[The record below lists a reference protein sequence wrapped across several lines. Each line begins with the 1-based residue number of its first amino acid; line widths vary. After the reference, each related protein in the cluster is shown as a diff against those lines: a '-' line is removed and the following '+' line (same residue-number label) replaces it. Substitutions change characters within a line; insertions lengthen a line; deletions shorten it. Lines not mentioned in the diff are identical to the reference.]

1 MLKLGDISIDVPFYQ
16 APLSGYTDR
25 AMRVLAHKYGAPLT
39 YTGVILAKIALHKK
53 AFNRLYFQPRVDEGL
68 VGAQILGGDPEI
80 MAGAAAA
87 FLNVGFNLIDLNF
100 ACPAPKVLRR
110 YSGGYLL
117 KDPETAIKIVRSV
130 RNTVSCPVTIKLRA
144 GFDKSQESMDKFWQ
158 ICQGAI
164 AEGAD
169 ALIIHGRSVKELY
182 RDKGD
187 WEIIAEVKRQF
198 PRATIIGSGD
208 LMDAKTVVKRL
219 KSSGLDGV
227 IIARGAIGNPW
238 IFNETR
244 ALWEGRSMPEKPD
257 LTEQG
262 EVLLKHYEMI
272 AEFRPMLKS
281 VRYFRKFVVGYSK
294 HHPERKKVQ
303 ADLIAAKKRDE
314 LYAAVKKWYGVG

>member
-1 MLKLGDISIDVPFYQ
+1 MLKLGNITLDVPFYQ

-25 AMRVLAHKYGAPLT
+25 AMRVLAHEYGAPLT

-53 AFNRLYFQPRVDEGL
+53 AFNRLFFQPKVDEGL
-68 VGAQILGGDPEI
+68 VGAQILGGDPET
-80 MAGAAAA
+80 MAEAAAA
-87 FLNVGFNLIDLNF
+87 FSNVGFKLIDLNF

-117 KDPETAIKIVRSV
+117 KEPETAIKIIRFVRDS
-130 RNTVSCPVTIKLRA
+130 VSCPVTIKLRA

-158 ICQGAI
+158 ICQGAVT
-164 AEGAD
+164 EGID

-182 RDKGD
+182 RDKAD
-187 WEIIAEVKRQF
+187 WEIVCEVKRQF
-198 PRATIIGSGD
+198 PNATIVGSGD
-208 LMDAKTVVKRL
+208 LMNAETIVERL
-219 KSSGLDGV
+219 KTSGLDGV

-244 ALWEGRSMPEKPD
+244 ALFGGRPKPESPG

-262 EVLLKHYEMI
+262 EVFLRHYELI
-272 AEFRPMLKS
+272 AEMRPMKKS
-281 VRYFRKFVVGYSK
+281 VRYFRKFAVGYSK

-303 ADLIAAKKRDE
+303 ADLIAAKTREE
-314 LYAAVKKWYGVG
+314 LYSAVREWYGVG

>member
-1 MLKLGDISIDVPFYQ
+1 MLKLGDINLDVPFYQ

-25 AMRVLAHKYGAPLT
+25 AMRVLAHEYGAPLT
-39 YTGVILAKIALHKK
+39 YTGIILAKIVLHKK
-53 AFNRLYFQPRVDEGL
+53 AFNKLFFQPRVDEGL

-80 MAGAAAA
+80 MAEAAAA

-110 YSGGYLL
+110 HSGGYLL
-117 KDPETAIKIVRSV
+117 KDPETAIEILRSV

-144 GFDKSQESMDKFWQ
+144 GFDKSQESIDKFWQ
-158 ICQGAI
+158 ICQGAV
-164 AEGAD
+164 AEGID
-169 ALIIHGRSVKELY
+169 ALVIHGRSVKELY

-187 WEIIAEVKRQF
+187 WEILSEVKREF
-198 PRATIIGSGD
+198 PQATIIGSGD
-208 LMDAKTVVKRL
+208 LMDAKTIVKRL

-244 ALWEGRSMPEKPD
+244 ALWEGRSKPEKPD

-262 EVLLKHYEMI
+262 EVLLRHYEMI
-272 AEFRPMLKS
+272 AESRPMLKS
-281 VRYFRKFVVGYSK
+281 IRYFRKFAVGYSK
-294 HHPERKKVQ
+294 HHPQRKMIQ
-303 ADLIAAKKRDE
+303 ADLIAAKSKDD
-314 LYAAVKKWYGVG
+314 LYAAAKKWFGIG